1 MNRLLPRTHVQPS
14 LPESYAFDE
23 FHHLREQL
31 LAGLPHPHM
40 RPGAWSHALAD
51 LEEHEDAF
59 LVEVEVPGFD
69 RDDLSIEMEGRRLIV
84 QAEREEPE
92 RRGILRSSTRKSGL
106 VRHEVVLPA
115 AVDEEAIE
123 ASLARGV
130 LSIRL
135 PKTETAGRRRIEIA

>member
-1 MNRLLPRTHVQPS
+1 MNRLLPRTHLQPS

-31 LAGLPHPHM
+31 LAGLPHPHV
-40 RPGAWSHALAD
+40 RPGGWSHALAD

-69 RDDLSIEMEGRRLIV
+69 RDAISIEVEGRRLIV
-84 QAEREEPE
+84 HAEREERE
-92 RRGILRSSTRKSGL
+92 RQGILRSSTRSSGL
-106 VRHEVVLPA
+106 LHHEVVLPTG
-115 AVDEEAIE
+115 VDEEAIE

-135 PKTETAGRRRIEIA
+135 PKTAGTGRRHIEIT